1 MCQKE
6 LIFTLYLPPKRKKD
20 GNNADERNYQ
30 YSMKKHLAI
39 IFVVL
44 LCAGCTSVRKDWLA
58 VCGDGVVRI
67 IDMAES
73 DSTNI
78 KEMWRWDKDDPQ
90 ANLPNGYDLNM
101 RNLDECKFVD
111 NNTKMLLTASG
122 NGMMLIDIETKAIL
136 CYAHVPMAHS
146 ADLLPGNRIAVAL
159 STHKKGN
166 ALEIYDIDTPEKVV
180 FRDSLY
186 SGHGVVWN
194 EKRQRLYALG
204 YKELREYELA
214 DWKTDR
220 PSLRQVRMWEIPMT
234 SGHDLSPVD
243 ENRMLVSAH
252 EGVMWF
258 DIGKEQFSPFEPL
271 RNVENV
277 KSVNY
282 DPKTGKLV
290 YTKAEVKWWTH
301 HIYQENPDKV
311 VTMDSLNV
319 YKVRVMK

>member
-1 MCQKE
+1 
-6 LIFTLYLPPKRKKD
+6 
-20 GNNADERNYQ
+20 
-30 YSMKKHLAI
+30 MKKQILLI
-39 IFVVL
+39 IVTL
-44 LCAGCTSVRKDWLA
+44 LCAGCTSVKKNWIA
-58 VCGDGVVRI
+58 VCGDGVIRI
-67 IDMAES
+67 IDMAKS

-78 KEMWRWDKDDPQ
+78 EEVWRWDKDDPK
-90 ANLPNGYDLNM
+90 ANLPKGYDKYM

-122 NGMMLIDIETKAIL
+122 DGMMLLDIETKDIL

-146 ADLLPGNRIAVAL
+146 ADLLPNNRIAVAL

-166 ALEIYDIDTPEKVV
+166 ALEIYDIDQPEKVM

-194 EKRQRLYALG
+194 EKLQRLYALG
-204 YKELREYELA
+204 YKELREYELV
-214 DWKTDR
+214 DWNTDK
-220 PSLRQVRMWEIPMT
+220 PSLRQVKMWEIPME

-243 ENRMLVSAH
+243 DNRMLVSAH

-258 DIGKEQFSPFEPL
+258 DIDKEEFSPFEPL
-271 RNVENV
+271 KDVENV

-282 DPKTGKLV
+282 DPETQKLV
-290 YTKAEVKWWTH
+290 YTKAEISWWTH
-301 HIYQENPDKV
+301 HIYQENPGKV
-311 VTMDSLNV
+311 VTMDSLKV

>member
-1 MCQKE
+1 M
-6 LIFTLYLPPKRKKD
+6 KKD
-20 GNNADERNYQ
+20 
-30 YSMKKHLAI
+30 LLFI
-39 IFVVL
+39 IVTL
-44 LCAGCTSVRKDWLA
+44 LCAGCTSVKKEWMA
-58 VCGDGVVRI
+58 VCGDGIVRI

-73 DSTNI
+73 DSTDI
-78 KEMWRWDKDDPQ
+78 KEVWRWDKDDPQ
-90 ANLPNGYDLNM
+90 VNLPKGYDMLM

-122 NGMMLIDIETKAIL
+122 DGMMLLDIETKDIL

-146 ADLLPGNRIAVAL
+146 ADLLPNNRIAVAL
-159 STHKKGN
+159 SIHNKGN

-180 FRDSLY
+180 FRDTLY

-204 YKELREYELA
+204 YKELKEYELV
-214 DWKTDR
+214 DWNTDQ
-220 PSLRQVRMWEIPMT
+220 PSLRQVKMWEIPME

-243 ENRMLVSAH
+243 DNRMLVSAH

-258 DIGKEQFSPFEPL
+258 DIDKEEFSPFEPL
-271 RNVENV
+271 CDVENV

-282 DPKTGKLV
+282 APETQRLI
-290 YTKAEVKWWTH
+290 YTKAEINWWTH

-311 VTMDSLNV
+311 IKMDSLKV

>member
-1 MCQKE
+1 MKKQIL
-6 LIFTLYLPPKRKKD
+6 LIIVTLLCIGCTPAKKD
-20 GNNADERNYQ
+20 W
-30 YSMKKHLAI
+30 M
-39 IFVVL
+39 
-44 LCAGCTSVRKDWLA
+44 A
-58 VCGDGVVRI
+58 VCGDGIVRI

-73 DSTNI
+73 DSTDI
-78 KEMWRWDKDDPQ
+78 KEVWRWDKDDPQ
-90 ANLPNGYDLNM
+90 VNLPKGYDKYM

-122 NGMMLIDIETKAIL
+122 DGMMLLDIETKDIL

-194 EKRQRLYALG
+194 GKRQRLYALG
-204 YKELREYELA
+204 YKELREYELV
-214 DWKTDR
+214 DWNTDR
-220 PSLRQVRMWEIPMT
+220 PSLRQVKMWEIPME

-243 ENRMLVSAH
+243 DNRMLVSAH

-258 DIGKEQFSPFEPL
+258 DIDKEEFCPFAPL
-271 RNVENV
+271 CDVQNV

-282 DPKTGKLV
+282 DPETQKLV
-290 YTKAEVKWWTH
+290 YTKAEESWWTH
-301 HIYQENPDKV
+301 HVYQENPSKV
-311 VTMDSLNV
+311 VTMDSLKV
-319 YKVRVMK
+319 YKVRGMR

>member
-1 MCQKE
+1 MNKN
-6 LIFTLYLPPKRKKD
+6 LLF
-20 GNNADERNYQ
+20 
-30 YSMKKHLAI
+30 I
-39 IFVVL
+39 IVTL
-44 LCAGCTSVRKDWLA
+44 LCAGCTSVKKEWMA
-58 VCGDGVVRI
+58 VCGDGIVRI

-73 DSTNI
+73 DSTAI
-78 KEMWRWDKDDPQ
+78 KEVWRWDKDDPQ
-90 ANLPNGYDLNM
+90 VNLPKGYDMLM

-122 NGMMLIDIETKAIL
+122 DGMMLLDIKTKDIL

-146 ADLLPGNRIAVAL
+146 ADLLPNNRIAVAL
-159 STHKKGN
+159 STHKQGN

-204 YKELREYELA
+204 YKELREYELM
-214 DWKTDR
+214 DWNTDQ
-220 PSLRQVRMWEIPMT
+220 PSLKQVKMWEIPME

-243 ENRMLVSAH
+243 DNRMLVSAH

-258 DIGKEQFSPFEPL
+258 DIDKEEFSLFEPL
-271 RNVENV
+271 CDVENV

-282 DPKTGKLV
+282 DPETQKLV
-290 YTKAEVKWWTH
+290 YTKAEISWWTH
-301 HIYQENPDKV
+301 HIYQENPNKV
-311 VTMDSLNV
+311 VTMDSLKV

>member
-1 MCQKE
+1 
-6 LIFTLYLPPKRKKD
+6 
-20 GNNADERNYQ
+20 
-30 YSMKKHLAI
+30 MKKQLLLI
-39 IFVVL
+39 IVTL
-44 LCAGCTSVRKDWLA
+44 LCAGCTSVKKDWMA
-58 VCGDGVVRI
+58 VCGDGIVRI

-73 DSTNI
+73 DSTDI
-78 KEMWRWDKDDPQ
+78 KEVWRWDKDDPQ
-90 ANLPNGYDLNM
+90 VNLPKGYDMLM

-122 NGMMLIDIETKAIL
+122 DGMMLLDIETKDIL

-146 ADLLPGNRIAVAL
+146 ADLLPNNRIAVAL
-159 STHKKGN
+159 STHKQGN

-204 YKELREYELA
+204 YKELKEYELV
-214 DWKTDR
+214 DWNTDQ
-220 PSLRQVRMWEIPMT
+220 PSLRQVKMWEIPME

-243 ENRMLVSAH
+243 DNRMLVSAH

-258 DIGKEQFSPFEPL
+258 DIDKEEFSPFEPL
-271 RNVENV
+271 RDVENV

-282 DPKTGKLV
+282 DPETQRLV
-290 YTKAEVKWWTH
+290 YTKAEISWWTH
-301 HIYQENPDKV
+301 HIYQENPNKV
-311 VTMDSLNV
+311 VTMDSLKV

>member
-1 MCQKE
+1 
-6 LIFTLYLPPKRKKD
+6 
-20 GNNADERNYQ
+20 
-30 YSMKKHLAI
+30 MKKQLLLI
-39 IFVVL
+39 IVTL
-44 LCAGCTSVRKDWLA
+44 LCAGCTSVKKEWMA
-58 VCGDGVVRI
+58 VCGDGIVRI

-73 DSTNI
+73 DSTDI
-78 KEMWRWDKDDPQ
+78 KEVWRWDKDDPQ
-90 ANLPNGYDLNM
+90 VNLPKGYDMLM

-122 NGMMLIDIETKAIL
+122 DGMMLLDIETKDIL

-146 ADLLPGNRIAVAL
+146 ADLLPNNRIAVAL
-159 STHKKGN
+159 SIHNKGN

-180 FRDSLY
+180 FRDTLY

-204 YKELREYELA
+204 YKELKEYELV
-214 DWKTDR
+214 DWNTDQ
-220 PSLRQVRMWEIPMT
+220 PSLRQVKMWEIPME

-243 ENRMLVSAH
+243 DNRMLVSAH

-258 DIGKEQFSPFEPL
+258 DIDKEEFSPFEPL
-271 RNVENV
+271 CDVENV

-282 DPKTGKLV
+282 DPETQRLI
-290 YTKAEVKWWTH
+290 YTKAEINWWTH

-311 VTMDSLNV
+311 IKMDSLKV

>member
-1 MCQKE
+1 M
-6 LIFTLYLPPKRKKD
+6 
-20 GNNADERNYQ
+20 
-30 YSMKKHLAI
+30 
-39 IFVVL
+39 
-44 LCAGCTSVRKDWLA
+44 A
-58 VCGDGVVRI
+58 VCGDGIVRI

-73 DSTNI
+73 DSTDI
-78 KEMWRWDKDDPQ
+78 KEVWRWDKDDPQ
-90 ANLPNGYDLNM
+90 VNLPKGYDMLM

-122 NGMMLIDIETKAIL
+122 DGMMLLDIETKDIL

-146 ADLLPGNRIAVAL
+146 ADLLPNNRIAVAL
-159 STHKKGN
+159 SIHNKGN

-180 FRDSLY
+180 FRDTLY

-204 YKELREYELA
+204 YKELKEYELV
-214 DWKTDR
+214 DWNTEK
-220 PSLRQVRMWEIPMT
+220 PSLRQVKMWEIPME

-243 ENRMLVSAH
+243 DNRMLVSAH

-258 DIGKEQFSPFEPL
+258 DIDKEEFSPFEPL
-271 RNVENV
+271 SDVENV

-282 DPKTGKLV
+282 DPETQKLI
-290 YTKAEVKWWTH
+290 YTKAEINWWTH
-301 HIYQENPDKV
+301 HIYQENPDKMI
-311 VTMDSLNV
+311 TMDSLKV

>member
-1 MCQKE
+1 M
-6 LIFTLYLPPKRKKD
+6 
-20 GNNADERNYQ
+20 
-30 YSMKKHLAI
+30 
-39 IFVVL
+39 
-44 LCAGCTSVRKDWLA
+44 A
-58 VCGDGVVRI
+58 VCGDGIVRI

-73 DSTNI
+73 DSTDI
-78 KEMWRWDKDDPQ
+78 KEVWRWDKDDPQ
-90 ANLPNGYDLNM
+90 VNLPKGYDMLM

-122 NGMMLIDIETKAIL
+122 DGMMLLDIETKDIL

-146 ADLLPGNRIAVAL
+146 ADLLPNNRIAVAL
-159 STHKKGN
+159 SIHNKGN

-180 FRDSLY
+180 FRDTLY

-204 YKELREYELA
+204 YKELKEYELV
-214 DWKTDR
+214 DWNTEK
-220 PSLRQVRMWEIPMT
+220 PSLRQVKMWEIPME

-243 ENRMLVSAH
+243 DNRMLVSAH

-258 DIGKEQFSPFEPL
+258 DIDKEEFCPFEPL
-271 RNVENV
+271 CDVENV

-282 DPKTGKLV
+282 DPETQRLI
-290 YTKAEVKWWTH
+290 YTKAEINWWTH

-311 VTMDSLNV
+311 IKMDSLKV

>member
-1 MCQKE
+1 M
-6 LIFTLYLPPKRKKD
+6 KKD
-20 GNNADERNYQ
+20 
-30 YSMKKHLAI
+30 LLFI
-39 IFVVL
+39 IVTL
-44 LCAGCTSVRKDWLA
+44 LCAGCTSVKKDWMA
-58 VCGDGVVRI
+58 VCGDGIVRI

-73 DSTNI
+73 DSTDI
-78 KEMWRWDKDDPQ
+78 KEVWRWDKDDPQ
-90 ANLPNGYDLNM
+90 VNLPKGYDMLM

-122 NGMMLIDIETKAIL
+122 DGMMLLDIKTKDIL

-159 STHKKGN
+159 STHKQGN

-204 YKELREYELA
+204 YKELREYELM
-214 DWKTDR
+214 DWNTDQ
-220 PSLRQVRMWEIPMT
+220 PSLKQVKMWEIPME

-243 ENRMLVSAH
+243 DNRMLVSAH

-258 DIGKEQFSPFEPL
+258 DIDKEEFSLFEPL
-271 RNVENV
+271 CDVENV

-282 DPKTGKLV
+282 DPETQKLV
-290 YTKAEVKWWTH
+290 YTKAEISWWTH
-301 HIYQENPDKV
+301 HIYQENPNKV
-311 VTMDSLNV
+311 VTMDSLKV

>member
-1 MCQKE
+1 
-6 LIFTLYLPPKRKKD
+6 
-20 GNNADERNYQ
+20 
-30 YSMKKHLAI
+30 MKKQLLLI
-39 IFVVL
+39 IVTL
-44 LCAGCTSVRKDWLA
+44 LCAGCTSVKKNWIA
-58 VCGDGVVRI
+58 VCGDGSVRI
-67 IDMAES
+67 IDMSQS
-73 DSTNI
+73 DSTSI
-78 KEMWRWDKDDPQ
+78 KEVWRWDKDDPQ
-90 ANLPNGYDLNM
+90 VNLPKGYDMLM

-122 NGMMLIDIETKAIL
+122 DGMMLLDIETKDIL

-146 ADLLPGNRIAVAL
+146 ADLLPNNRIAVAL
-159 STHKKGN
+159 SIHNKGN

-180 FRDSLY
+180 FRDTLY

-204 YKELREYELA
+204 YKELKEYELV
-214 DWKTDR
+214 DWNTDQ
-220 PSLRQVRMWEIPMT
+220 PSLRQVKMWEIPME

-243 ENRMLVSAH
+243 DNRMLVSAH

-258 DIGKEQFSPFEPL
+258 DIDKEEFSPFEPL
-271 RNVENV
+271 SNVENV

-282 DPKTGKLV
+282 DPETQRLI
-290 YTKAEVKWWTH
+290 YTKAEINWWTH

-311 VTMDSLNV
+311 IKMDSLKV

>member
-1 MCQKE
+1 M
-6 LIFTLYLPPKRKKD
+6 KKD
-20 GNNADERNYQ
+20 
-30 YSMKKHLAI
+30 LLFI
-39 IFVVL
+39 IVTL
-44 LCAGCTSVRKDWLA
+44 LCAGCTSVKKDWMA
-58 VCGDGVVRI
+58 VCGDGIVRI

-73 DSTNI
+73 DSTDI
-78 KEMWRWDKDDPQ
+78 KEVWRWDKDDPQ
-90 ANLPNGYDLNM
+90 VNLPKGYDMLM

-122 NGMMLIDIETKAIL
+122 DGMMLLDIETKDIL

-146 ADLLPGNRIAVAL
+146 ADLLPNNRIAVAL
-159 STHKKGN
+159 STHKQGN

-204 YKELREYELA
+204 YKELKEYELV
-214 DWKTDR
+214 DWNTDQ
-220 PSLRQVRMWEIPMT
+220 PSLRQVKMWEIPME

-243 ENRMLVSAH
+243 DNRMLVSAH

-258 DIGKEQFSPFEPL
+258 DIDKEEFSPFEPL
-271 RNVENV
+271 CDVENV

-282 DPKTGKLV
+282 DPETQKLV
-290 YTKAEVKWWTH
+290 YTKAEISWWTH
-301 HIYQENPDKV
+301 HIYQENPNKV
-311 VTMDSLNV
+311 VTMDSLKV

>member
-1 MCQKE
+1 
-6 LIFTLYLPPKRKKD
+6 
-20 GNNADERNYQ
+20 
-30 YSMKKHLAI
+30 MKKQLLLI
-39 IFVVL
+39 IVTL
-44 LCAGCTSVRKDWLA
+44 LCAGCTSVKKEWMA
-58 VCGDGVVRI
+58 VCGDGIVRI

-73 DSTNI
+73 DSTDI
-78 KEMWRWDKDDPQ
+78 KEVWRWDKDDSQ
-90 ANLPNGYDLNM
+90 VNLPKGYDMLM

-122 NGMMLIDIETKAIL
+122 DGMMLLDIETKDIL

-146 ADLLPGNRIAVAL
+146 ADLLPNNRIAVAL
-159 STHKKGN
+159 SIHNKGN

-180 FRDSLY
+180 FRDTLY

-204 YKELREYELA
+204 YKELKEYELV
-214 DWKTDR
+214 DWNTDQ
-220 PSLRQVRMWEIPMT
+220 PSLRQVKMWEIPME

-243 ENRMLVSAH
+243 DNRMLVSAH

-258 DIGKEQFSPFEPL
+258 DIDKEEFSPFEPL
-271 RNVENV
+271 CDVENV

-282 DPKTGKLV
+282 DPETQRLV
-290 YTKAEVKWWTH
+290 YTKAEINWWTH

-311 VTMDSLNV
+311 VTMDSLKV

>member
-1 MCQKE
+1 
-6 LIFTLYLPPKRKKD
+6 
-20 GNNADERNYQ
+20 
-30 YSMKKHLAI
+30 MKKQLLLI
-39 IFVVL
+39 IVTL
-44 LCAGCTSVRKDWLA
+44 LCAGCTSVKKDWMA
-58 VCGDGVVRI
+58 VCGDGIVRI

-73 DSTNI
+73 DSTDI
-78 KEMWRWDKDDPQ
+78 KEVWRWDKDDPQ
-90 ANLPNGYDLNM
+90 VNLPKGYDMLM

-122 NGMMLIDIETKAIL
+122 DGMMLLDIETKDIL

-146 ADLLPGNRIAVAL
+146 ADLLPNNRIAVAL
-159 STHKKGN
+159 SIHNKGN

-180 FRDSLY
+180 FRDTLY

-204 YKELREYELA
+204 YKELKEYELV
-214 DWKTDR
+214 DWNTDQ
-220 PSLRQVRMWEIPMT
+220 PSLRQVKMWEIPME

-243 ENRMLVSAH
+243 DNRMLVSAH

-258 DIGKEQFSPFEPL
+258 DIDKEEFSPFEPL
-271 RNVENV
+271 CDVENV

-282 DPKTGKLV
+282 DPETQRLI
-290 YTKAEVKWWTH
+290 YTKAEINWWTH
-301 HIYQENPDKV
+301 HIYQENPDKMI
-311 VTMDSLNV
+311 TMDSLKV

>member
-1 MCQKE
+1 M
-6 LIFTLYLPPKRKKD
+6 KKD
-20 GNNADERNYQ
+20 
-30 YSMKKHLAI
+30 LLFI
-39 IFVVL
+39 IVTL
-44 LCAGCTSVRKDWLA
+44 LCAGCTSVKKEWMA
-58 VCGDGVVRI
+58 VCGDGIVRI

-73 DSTNI
+73 DSTDI
-78 KEMWRWDKDDPQ
+78 KEVWRWDKDDPQ
-90 ANLPNGYDLNM
+90 VNLPKGYDMLM

-122 NGMMLIDIETKAIL
+122 DGMMLLDIKTKDIL

-146 ADLLPGNRIAVAL
+146 ADLLPNNRIAVAL
-159 STHKKGN
+159 STHKQGN

-204 YKELREYELA
+204 YKELREYELM
-214 DWKTDR
+214 DWNTDQ
-220 PSLRQVRMWEIPMT
+220 PSLRQVKMWEIPME

-243 ENRMLVSAH
+243 DNRMLVSAH

-258 DIGKEQFSPFEPL
+258 DIDKEEFSPFEPL
-271 RNVENV
+271 RDVENV

-282 DPKTGKLV
+282 NPETQKLV
-290 YTKAEVKWWTH
+290 YTKAEISWWTH
-301 HIYQENPDKV
+301 HIYQENPNKV
-311 VTMDSLNV
+311 VTMDSLKV

>member
-1 MCQKE
+1 M
-6 LIFTLYLPPKRKKD
+6 KR
-20 GNNADERNYQ
+20 
-30 YSMKKHLAI
+30 HLQF

-44 LCAGCTSVRKDWLA
+44 LCAGCTSVKKDWLA

-78 KEMWRWDKDDPQ
+78 KEIWRWDKDDPQ
-90 ANLPNGYDLNM
+90 ASLPEGYDKYM

-122 NGMMLIDIETKAIL
+122 DGMMLIDIETKAIL
-136 CYAHVPMAHS
+136 SYAHVPMAHS

-166 ALEIYDIDTPEKVV
+166 ALEIYDIATPEKVV

-204 YKELREYELA
+204 YKELREYELVNW
-214 DWKTDR
+214 DSDQ
-220 PSLRQVRMWEIPMT
+220 PSLRQVKMWEIPMK

-243 ENRMLVSAH
+243 KDRMLVSAH

-258 DIGKEQFSPFEPL
+258 DINKEEFSPFEPL
-271 RNVENV
+271 CNVENV

-282 DPKTGKLV
+282 DPKTGKLI
-290 YTKAEVKWWTH
+290 YTKGEIKWWTH
-301 HIYQENPDKV
+301 HIYQENPNKV
-311 VTMDSLNV
+311 ITMDSLKV
-319 YKVRVMK
+319 YKVRVTK

>member
-90 ANLPNGYDLNM
+90 ANLPIGYDLNM

-214 DWKTDR
+214 DWETDR

-282 DPKTGKLV
+282 DHKTGKLV

-301 HIYQENPDKV
+301 HIYQESPDKV

-319 YKVRVMK
+319 YKVRVTK

>member
-1 MCQKE
+1 
-6 LIFTLYLPPKRKKD
+6 
-20 GNNADERNYQ
+20 
-30 YSMKKHLAI
+30 MKKQLLLI
-39 IFVVL
+39 IVTL
-44 LCAGCTSVRKDWLA
+44 LCAGCTSVKKDWMA
-58 VCGDGVVRI
+58 VCGDGIVRI

-73 DSTNI
+73 DSTDI
-78 KEMWRWDKDDPQ
+78 KEVWRWDKDDPQ
-90 ANLPNGYDLNM
+90 VNLPKGYDMLM

-122 NGMMLIDIETKAIL
+122 DGMMLLDIETKDIL

-146 ADLLPGNRIAVAL
+146 ADLLPNNRIAVAL
-159 STHKKGN
+159 STHKQGN

-204 YKELREYELA
+204 YKELKEYELV
-214 DWKTDR
+214 DWNTDQ
-220 PSLRQVRMWEIPMT
+220 PSLRQVKMWEIPME

-243 ENRMLVSAH
+243 DNRMLVSAH

-258 DIGKEQFSPFEPL
+258 DIDKEEFSPFEPL
-271 RNVENV
+271 SNVENV

-282 DPKTGKLV
+282 DPETQKIV
-290 YTKAEVKWWTH
+290 YTKAEINWWTH

-311 VTMDSLNV
+311 IKMDSLKV

>member
-1 MCQKE
+1 
-6 LIFTLYLPPKRKKD
+6 
-20 GNNADERNYQ
+20 
-30 YSMKKHLAI
+30 MKKQLLLI
-39 IFVVL
+39 IVTL
-44 LCAGCTSVRKDWLA
+44 LCAGCTSVKKEWMA
-58 VCGDGVVRI
+58 VCGDGIVRI

-73 DSTNI
+73 DSTDI
-78 KEMWRWDKDDPQ
+78 KEVWRWDKDDPQ
-90 ANLPNGYDLNM
+90 VNLPKGYDMLM

-122 NGMMLIDIETKAIL
+122 DGMMLLDIETKDIL

-146 ADLLPGNRIAVAL
+146 ADLLPNNRIAVAL
-159 STHKKGN
+159 STHKQGN

-204 YKELREYELA
+204 YKELKEYELV
-214 DWKTDR
+214 DWNTDQ
-220 PSLRQVRMWEIPMT
+220 PSLRQVKMWEIPME

-243 ENRMLVSAH
+243 DNRMLVSAH

-258 DIGKEQFSPFEPL
+258 DIDKEEFSPFEPL
-271 RNVENV
+271 CDVENV

-282 DPKTGKLV
+282 DPETQRLI
-290 YTKAEVKWWTH
+290 YTKAEINWWTH
-301 HIYQENPDKV
+301 HIYQENPNKV
-311 VTMDSLNV
+311 VTMDSLKV

>member
-1 MCQKE
+1 M
-6 LIFTLYLPPKRKKD
+6 KKD
-20 GNNADERNYQ
+20 
-30 YSMKKHLAI
+30 LLFI
-39 IFVVL
+39 IVTL
-44 LCAGCTSVRKDWLA
+44 LCAGCTSVKKEWMA
-58 VCGDGVVRI
+58 VCGDGIVRI

-73 DSTNI
+73 DSTDI
-78 KEMWRWDKDDPQ
+78 KEVWRWDKDDPQ
-90 ANLPNGYDLNM
+90 VNLPKGYDMLM

-111 NNTKMLLTASG
+111 NNTKILLTASG
-122 NGMMLIDIETKAIL
+122 DGMMLLDIETKDIL

-146 ADLLPGNRIAVAL
+146 ADLLPNNRIAVAL
-159 STHKKGN
+159 STHKQGN

-204 YKELREYELA
+204 YKELKEYELV
-214 DWKTDR
+214 DWNTDQ
-220 PSLRQVRMWEIPMT
+220 PSLRQVKMWEIPME

-243 ENRMLVSAH
+243 DNRMLVSAH

-258 DIGKEQFSPFEPL
+258 DIDKEEFSPFEPL
-271 RNVENV
+271 CDVENV

-282 DPKTGKLV
+282 DPETQKLI
-290 YTKAEVKWWTH
+290 YTKAEINWWTH
-301 HIYQENPDKV
+301 HIYQENPNKV
-311 VTMDSLNV
+311 VTMDSLKV

>member
-6 LIFTLYLPPKRKKD
+6 LIFTLYLPTKRKKD

-78 KEMWRWDKDDPQ
+78 KEMWKWDKDDPQ
-90 ANLPNGYDLNM
+90 ANLPIGYDLNM

-214 DWKTDR
+214 DWETDR

-282 DPKTGKLV
+282 DSKTGKLV

>member
-1 MCQKE
+1 M
-6 LIFTLYLPPKRKKD
+6 KR
-20 GNNADERNYQ
+20 
-30 YSMKKHLAI
+30 HLQF

-44 LCAGCTSVRKDWLA
+44 LCAGCTSVKKDWLA

-78 KEMWRWDKDDPQ
+78 KEIWRWDKDDPQ
-90 ANLPNGYDLNM
+90 ANLPKGYDKYM

-122 NGMMLIDIETKAIL
+122 DGMMLIDIKTKAIL

-166 ALEIYDIDTPEKVV
+166 ALEIYDISTPEKVV

-204 YKELREYELA
+204 YKELREYELI
-214 DWKTDR
+214 DWDTDQ
-220 PSLRQVRMWEIPMT
+220 PSLRQVKMWEIPMK

-243 ENRMLVSAH
+243 KDRMLVSAH

-258 DIGKEQFSPFEPL
+258 DINKEEFSLFEPL
-271 RNVENV
+271 HNVENV

-282 DPKTGKLV
+282 DPKTGKLI
-290 YTKAEVKWWTH
+290 YTKGEIKWWTH
-301 HIYQENPDKV
+301 HIYQENPEKV
-311 VTMDSLNV
+311 ITMDSLNV
-319 YKVRVMK
+319 YKVRVTK

>member
-1 MCQKE
+1 M
-6 LIFTLYLPPKRKKD
+6 
-20 GNNADERNYQ
+20 
-30 YSMKKHLAI
+30 
-39 IFVVL
+39 
-44 LCAGCTSVRKDWLA
+44 A
-58 VCGDGVVRI
+58 VCGNGMVRI

-73 DSTNI
+73 DSTDI
-78 KEMWRWDKDDPQ
+78 KEVWRWDKDDPQ
-90 ANLPNGYDLNM
+90 ANLPKGYDQLM
-101 RNLDECKFVD
+101 RNVDECKFVD

-122 NGMMLIDIETKAIL
+122 DGMMLIDIETKAIL
-136 CYAHVPMAHS
+136 SYAYVPMAHS

-166 ALEIYDIDTPEKVV
+166 ALEIYDIATPEKVV

-204 YKELREYELA
+204 YKELREYELVNW
-214 DWKTDR
+214 DTDQ
-220 PSLRQVRMWEIPMT
+220 PSLRQVKMWEIPMK

-243 ENRMLVSAH
+243 KDRMLVSAH

-258 DIGKEQFSPFEPL
+258 DINKEEFSPFEPL
-271 RNVENV
+271 RDVENV

-282 DPKTGKLV
+282 DPETQKLI
-290 YTKAEVKWWTH
+290 YTKGEIKWWTH
-301 HIYQENPDKV
+301 HIYQENPNKV
-311 VTMDSLNV
+311 ITMDSLNV

>member
-1 MCQKE
+1 M
-6 LIFTLYLPPKRKKD
+6 
-20 GNNADERNYQ
+20 
-30 YSMKKHLAI
+30 
-39 IFVVL
+39 
-44 LCAGCTSVRKDWLA
+44 A
-58 VCGDGVVRI
+58 VCGDGIVRI

-73 DSTNI
+73 DSTDI
-78 KEMWRWDKDDPQ
+78 KEVWRWDKDDPQ
-90 ANLPNGYDLNM
+90 VNLPKGYDMLM

-122 NGMMLIDIETKAIL
+122 DGMMLLDIETKDIL

-146 ADLLPGNRIAVAL
+146 ADLLPNNRIAVAL
-159 STHKKGN
+159 SIHNKGN

-180 FRDSLY
+180 FRDTLY

-204 YKELREYELA
+204 YKELKEYELV
-214 DWKTDR
+214 DWNTDQ
-220 PSLRQVRMWEIPMT
+220 PSLRQVKMWEIPME

-243 ENRMLVSAH
+243 DNRMLVSAH

-258 DIGKEQFSPFEPL
+258 DIDKEEFSPFEPL
-271 RNVENV
+271 SNVENV

-282 DPKTGKLV
+282 DPETQRLI
-290 YTKAEVKWWTH
+290 YTKAEINWWTH

-311 VTMDSLNV
+311 IKMDSLKV

>member
-1 MCQKE
+1 
-6 LIFTLYLPPKRKKD
+6 
-20 GNNADERNYQ
+20 
-30 YSMKKHLAI
+30 MKKQLLLI
-39 IFVVL
+39 IVTL
-44 LCAGCTSVRKDWLA
+44 LCAGCTSVKKDWMA
-58 VCGDGVVRI
+58 VCGDGIVRI

-73 DSTNI
+73 DSTDI
-78 KEMWRWDKDDPQ
+78 KEVWRWDKDDPQ
-90 ANLPNGYDLNM
+90 VNLPKGYDMLM

-122 NGMMLIDIETKAIL
+122 DGMMLLDIETKDIL

-146 ADLLPGNRIAVAL
+146 ADLLPNNRIAVAL
-159 STHKKGN
+159 SIHNKGN

-180 FRDSLY
+180 FRDTLY

-204 YKELREYELA
+204 YKELKEYELV
-214 DWKTDR
+214 DWNTDQ
-220 PSLRQVRMWEIPMT
+220 PSLRQVKMWEIPME

-243 ENRMLVSAH
+243 DNRMLVSAH

-258 DIGKEQFSPFEPL
+258 DIDKEEFSPFEPL
-271 RNVENV
+271 CDVENV

-282 DPKTGKLV
+282 DPETQRLI
-290 YTKAEVKWWTH
+290 YTKAEINWWTH
-301 HIYQENPDKV
+301 HIYQENPNKV
-311 VTMDSLNV
+311 VTMDSLKV

>member
-1 MCQKE
+1 M
-6 LIFTLYLPPKRKKD
+6 KKD
-20 GNNADERNYQ
+20 
-30 YSMKKHLAI
+30 LLFI
-39 IFVVL
+39 IVTL
-44 LCAGCTSVRKDWLA
+44 LCAGCTSVKKEWMA
-58 VCGDGVVRI
+58 VCGDGIVRI

-73 DSTNI
+73 DSTDI
-78 KEMWRWDKDDPQ
+78 KEVWRWDKDDPQ
-90 ANLPNGYDLNM
+90 VNLPKGYDMLM

-122 NGMMLIDIETKAIL
+122 DGMMLLDIETKDIL

-146 ADLLPGNRIAVAL
+146 ADLLPNNRIAVAL
-159 STHKKGN
+159 SIHNKGN

-180 FRDSLY
+180 FRDTLY

-204 YKELREYELA
+204 YKELKEYELV
-214 DWKTDR
+214 DWNTDQ
-220 PSLRQVRMWEIPMT
+220 PSLRQVKMWEIPME

-243 ENRMLVSAH
+243 DNRMLVSAH

-258 DIGKEQFSPFEPL
+258 DIDKEEFSPFEPL
-271 RNVENV
+271 SNVENV

-282 DPKTGKLV
+282 DPETQRLI
-290 YTKAEVKWWTH
+290 YTKAEINWWTH

-311 VTMDSLNV
+311 IKMDSLKV

>member
-1 MCQKE
+1 
-6 LIFTLYLPPKRKKD
+6 
-20 GNNADERNYQ
+20 
-30 YSMKKHLAI
+30 MKKQLLLI
-39 IFVVL
+39 IVTL
-44 LCAGCTSVRKDWLA
+44 LCAGCTSVKKEWMA
-58 VCGDGVVRI
+58 VCGDGIVRI

-73 DSTNI
+73 DSTDI
-78 KEMWRWDKDDPQ
+78 KEVWRWDKDDPQ
-90 ANLPNGYDLNM
+90 VNLPKGYDMLM

-122 NGMMLIDIETKAIL
+122 DGMMLLDIETKDIL

-146 ADLLPGNRIAVAL
+146 ADLLPNNRIAVAL
-159 STHKKGN
+159 SIHNKGN
-166 ALEIYDIDTPEKVV
+166 ALEIYDIDTPEKMV
-180 FRDSLY
+180 FRDTLY

-204 YKELREYELA
+204 YKELKEYELV
-214 DWKTDR
+214 DWNTDQ
-220 PSLRQVRMWEIPMT
+220 PSLRQVKMWEIPME

-243 ENRMLVSAH
+243 DNRMLVSAH

-258 DIGKEQFSPFEPL
+258 DIDKEEFSPFEPL
-271 RNVENV
+271 CDVENV

-282 DPKTGKLV
+282 DPETQRLI
-290 YTKAEVKWWTH
+290 YTKAEINWWTH

-311 VTMDSLNV
+311 IKMDSLKV

>member
-1 MCQKE
+1 
-6 LIFTLYLPPKRKKD
+6 
-20 GNNADERNYQ
+20 
-30 YSMKKHLAI
+30 MKKQLLLI
-39 IFVVL
+39 IVTL
-44 LCAGCTSVRKDWLA
+44 LCAGCTSVKKEWMA
-58 VCGDGVVRI
+58 VCGDGIVRI

-73 DSTNI
+73 DSTDI
-78 KEMWRWDKDDPQ
+78 KEVWRWDKDDPQ
-90 ANLPNGYDLNM
+90 VNLPKGYDMLM

-122 NGMMLIDIETKAIL
+122 DGMMLLDIETKDIL

-146 ADLLPGNRIAVAL
+146 ADLLPNNRIAVAL
-159 STHKKGN
+159 SIHNKGN

-180 FRDSLY
+180 FRDTLY

-204 YKELREYELA
+204 YKELKEYELV
-214 DWKTDR
+214 DWNTDQ
-220 PSLRQVRMWEIPMT
+220 PSLRQVKMWEIPME

-243 ENRMLVSAH
+243 DNRMLVSAH

-258 DIGKEQFSPFEPL
+258 DIDKEEFSPFEPL
-271 RNVENV
+271 CDVENV

-282 DPKTGKLV
+282 DPETQKLV
-290 YTKAEVKWWTH
+290 YTKAEINWWTH

-311 VTMDSLNV
+311 ITMDSLKV

>member
-1 MCQKE
+1 M
-6 LIFTLYLPPKRKKD
+6 KR
-20 GNNADERNYQ
+20 Q
-30 YSMKKHLAI
+30 LQF

-44 LCAGCTSVRKDWLA
+44 LCAGCTSVKKDWLA

-73 DSTNI
+73 DCTNI
-78 KEMWRWDKDDPQ
+78 KEIWRWDKDDPQ
-90 ANLPNGYDLNM
+90 ASLPEGYDKYM

-122 NGMMLIDIETKAIL
+122 NGMMLIDIKTKAIL

-166 ALEIYDIDTPEKVV
+166 ALEIYDINTPEKVV

-204 YKELREYELA
+204 YKELREYELV
-214 DWKTDR
+214 DWDTDQ
-220 PSLRQVRMWEIPMT
+220 PSLRQVKMWEIPMK

-258 DIGKEQFSPFEPL
+258 DINKEEFSPFEPL
-271 RNVENV
+271 QNVENV

-282 DPKTGKLV
+282 DPKTGKLI
-290 YTKAEVKWWTH
+290 YTKGEIKWWTH
-301 HIYQENPDKV
+301 HIYQENPNKV
-311 VTMDSLNV
+311 ITMDSLKV
-319 YKVRVMK
+319 YKVRVTK